1 MCFAMTCFLLGNKW
15 LYFTG
20 MEYAREKPFNLSGHP
35 MINTTIKSSFYAYL
49 SRLRWIKRWGLK
61 RNAHEEN
68 VMEHSWEVAVIAHTL
83 ALIKNRY
90 FDGQIDANAVATA
103 ALYHDV
109 TEVITGDL
117 PTPIKYHSPA
127 IMNAYK
133 RIEHQAE
140 MELLKLLP
148 DALQDDFRPLIHHEQ
163 LPNEQQKLIKAADKI
178 SAYLKCQAELKAG
191 NTEFEMAARQLA
203 QNIADL
209 QQPEV
214 VFFMQAFAPSCG
226 LTLDG
231 LMQTH

>member
-1 MCFAMTCFLLGNKW
+1 MTK
-15 LYFTG
+15 
-20 MEYAREKPFNLSGHP
+20 
-35 MINTTIKSSFYAYL
+35 INSASSFYAYL

-90 FDGQIDANAVATA
+90 FLGDVDANAIAAA
-103 ALYHDV
+103 ALYHDI

-127 IMNAYK
+127 ILGAYK
-133 RIEHQAE
+133 QIEQQAE
-140 MELLKLLP
+140 TELLKLLP
-148 DALQDDFRPLIHHEQ
+148 EELRPDFRKLISHDEIPE
-163 LPNEQQKLIKAADKI
+163 PNLQIIKAADKI

-191 NTEFEMAARQLA
+191 NSEFELAAEQLA
-203 QNIADL
+203 KNIHDL
-209 QQPEV
+209 KQPEV
-214 VFFMQAFAPSCG
+214 MFFMAAFAPSCQ

-231 LMQTH
+231 LMETH

>member
-1 MCFAMTCFLLGNKW
+1 M
-15 LYFTG
+15 
-20 MEYAREKPFNLSGHP
+20 
-35 MINTTIKSSFYAYL
+35 NTTPIKSHFYAYL

-90 FDGQIDANAVATA
+90 YAGQVDANAIATA
-103 ALYHDV
+103 ALYHDI

-127 IMNAYK
+127 ILDAYK
-133 RIEHQAE
+133 NIEHQAE
-140 MELLKLLP
+140 IELLKLLP
-148 DALQDDFRPLIHHEQ
+148 TALQKDFQPLIQHEQ
-163 LPNEQQKLIKAADKI
+163 LPLEHQLIIKAADKI

-191 NTEFEMAARQLA
+191 NSEFEMAAQQLA
-203 QNIADL
+203 QNIHEL

-214 VFFMQAFAPSCG
+214 IFFMHSFVPSCG

-231 LMQTH
+231 LMQTN